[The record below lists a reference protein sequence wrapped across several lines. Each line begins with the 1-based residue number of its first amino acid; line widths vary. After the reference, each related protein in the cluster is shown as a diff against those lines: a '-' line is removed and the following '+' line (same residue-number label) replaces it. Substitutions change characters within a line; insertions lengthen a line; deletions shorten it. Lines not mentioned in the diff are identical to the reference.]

1 MPDDTDDDRA
11 PGRVHG
17 VRVPCAMAE
26 HRRPA
31 ILTLLLL
38 GLTLAAATVTGARKT
53 TRERQVATRRPGAAH
68 RSPTDGRCVAGDE
81 ARANMARTAYRRCL
95 SARDEATCKNLGG
108 DWNDR
113 HMQSRWACDC
123 AAPDDGCPCK
133 KAGECVGSCIT
144 PLKPVGGCGP
154 ASEGKCRSSEVG
166 CYCFVDDTGK
176 VDWICGD

>member
-1 MPDDTDDDRA
+1 
-11 PGRVHG
+11 
-17 VRVPCAMAE
+17 MAE

-31 ILTLLLL
+31 IFTLLLL
-38 GLTLAAATVTGARKT
+38 GLTLAGCNCS
-53 TRERQVATRRPGAAH
+53 
-68 RSPTDGRCVAGDE
+68 RSPKDDPRAAGSDAQTGGERTGRLQDGRCVAGDE
-81 ARANMARTAYRRCL
+81 ARANIARTAYRRCL

-108 DWNDR
+108 EWNDR

-133 KAGECVGSCIT
+133 TARDCVGSCIT
-144 PLKPVGGCGP
+144 PETRAGRCAP

-176 VDWICGD
+176 VEHICGD